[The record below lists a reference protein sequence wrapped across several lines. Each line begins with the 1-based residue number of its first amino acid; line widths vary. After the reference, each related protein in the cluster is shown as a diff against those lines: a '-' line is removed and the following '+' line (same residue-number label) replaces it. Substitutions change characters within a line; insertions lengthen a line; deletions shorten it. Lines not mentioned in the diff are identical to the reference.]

1 MIPAGF
7 DYERAGSIEQAV
19 ALLGAHDEAKLL
31 AGGHSLLPMMKL
43 RLAQPGL
50 LVDIGRVP
58 GLGYIREDGGA
69 IAIGAGTRHCE
80 LVASD
85 LLRRRCPLLAQA
97 AAEVG
102 DHQVR
107 HRGTIGGSLA
117 HGDPH
122 ADLPPAVVALGAEFV
137 AQGPGGRRTI
147 AADAFFQG
155 YLHTALAHDEVLV
168 EIRVAPTGGPGASAG
183 AGGGTAY
190 KKFTRRRQD
199 WAIVGAAA
207 VVRDGQETLVW
218 TGVGST
224 PVRAEGPLDEAAARL
239 QPNGDLSGS
248 ASYKRHLAKVIG
260 GRALAE
266 ARGA

>member
-7 DYERAGSIEQAV
+7 DYERAASVEAAV

-50 LVDIGRVP
+50 LVDIARVP
-58 GLGYIREDGGA
+58 GLSYIREDNGA
-69 IAIGAGTRHCE
+69 IAIGALTRHCE
-80 LVASD
+80 LLESE
-85 LLRRRCPLLAQA
+85 LLRHRSPLVVQT

-102 DHQVR
+102 DIQVR

-117 HGDPH
+117 HADPH
-122 ADLPPAVVALGAEFV
+122 ADLPAAMVALGAELV

-147 AADAFFQG
+147 AARDFFQG
-155 YLHTALAHDEVLV
+155 YLHSALAHDEVLV
-168 EIRVAPTGGPGASAG
+168 EIRVPATDGA
-183 AGGGTAY
+183 GTAY
-190 KKFTRRRQD
+190 LKVARRRQD

-207 VVRDGQETLVW
+207 VVRGGEETLVW

-224 PVRAEGPLDEAAARL
+224 PVVAAGGLDAAAAAL
-239 QPNGDLSGS
+239 EPNGDLSGS
-248 ASYKRHLAKVIG
+248 AAYKRHLAKVIG
-260 GRALAE
+260 GRALAA

>member
-7 DYERAGSIEQAV
+7 DYERAGSVEQAV
-19 ALLGAHDEAKLL
+19 ELLGAHDEAKLL
-31 AGGHSLLPMMKL
+31 SGGHSLLPMMKL

-58 GLGYIREDGGA
+58 GLSYIREDGGA

-85 LLRRRCPLLAQA
+85 LLRRRCPLLVQA

-122 ADLPPAVVALGAEFV
+122 ADLPPAAVALGAELV
-137 AQGPGGRRTI
+137 AQGPGGRRSI
-147 AADAFFQG
+147 AAADFFQG

-168 EIRVAPTGGPGASAG
+168 EIRVAPTAGPGTG
-183 AGGGTAY
+183 AGGTAY
-190 KKFTRRRQD
+190 AKFARRRQD

-224 PVRAEGPLDEAAARL
+224 PVRAEGGLEEAAARL

-248 ASYKRHLAKVIG
+248 AAYKRHLAKVIG